1 MSISFIVME
10 GNYVAI
16 DAVYYICHIY
26 YIMRFYSYPYILQ
39 SGLSISGQIFSFREN
54 LCTLN
59 VRYGFYIY

>member
-39 SGLSISGQIFSFREN
+39 SGLSISGQIFLS
-54 LCTLN
+54 
-59 VRYGFYIY
+59 GKIYVP